1 MLRKCQW
8 VMTFSYALRKMCDP
22 IGKLTLVLSIFIMK
36 GIRALTLV
44 HWIPTLD
51 LLVIPKYY
59 QV

>member
-1 MLRKCQW
+1 
-8 VMTFSYALRKMCDP
+8 MTFSYAPRKMCDP